1 MIRVLFVCLGN
12 ICRSPMAEAV
22 FRHKLTKENMH
33 DKIEV
38 DSAGT
43 SNYHI
48 GSPPH
53 KGTRAILE
61 GKKITFDGLKARQV
75 QKNDWNTFDYI
86 IAMDEQN
93 IEDLTS
99 MNNQPEGGPVVK
111 KLMDFVQ
118 DPEEGNVPDPYF
130 TGDFD
135 YTYKLVET
143 GCENLLQHII
153 KHHNL
158 KH

>member
-22 FRHKLTKENMH
+22 FRHKLTEENLQN
-33 DKIEV
+33 KIEV

-53 KGTRAILE
+53 KGTRKILE
-61 GKKITFDGLKARQV
+61 GQKITFDGLKARQV
-75 QKNDWNTFDYI
+75 QKDDWETFDYI

-93 IEDLTS
+93 IEDLKS
-99 MNNQPEGGPVVK
+99 INDQLESPIVK
-111 KLMDFVQ
+111 RLMDFVPNQ
-118 DPEEGNVPDPYF
+118 EEGNVPDPYY

-135 YTYKLVET
+135 YTFKLVEK
-143 GCENLLQHII
+143 GCENLLRYII

-158 KH
+158 